1 LSKSVSNK
9 SIQRKSGTTNPP
21 AVTARENRLE
31 VQCPEGGDP
40 DVETAR
46 VVAGPYAWAGYSLL
60 RLDNG
65 QIGKDLRLQDFATS
79 LKKAAKKL
87 EANDLSDVEAMLL
100 TQGLTLNV
108 MFHDLTG
115 RMARN
120 LHGGGEYRTAM
131 ECYLKLAFRAQD
143 QCRRTFETLGALK
156 TPQTV
161 FAKQANINNGG
172 QQQVNNGAVSRP
184 GETEHLPNELMEESH
199 GERMDSG
206 APDKTG
212 DGHSALATMAE
223 VNRT

>member
-1 LSKSVSNK
+1 MGRSKFGPLETRKPRPCGLVATENILSKSASTKAIRGK
-9 SIQRKSGTTNPP
+9 SEATTPQS
-21 AVTARENRLE
+21 VTTRENRL
-31 VQCPEGGDP
+31 VVSCPEGGDP
-40 DVETAR
+40 DVEAAR

-60 RLDNG
+60 QLDNG
-65 QIGKDLRLQDFATS
+65 QIGKDLRLQDFTTS
-79 LKKAAKKL
+79 LRDAAKKL

-108 MFHDLTG
+108 MFHDLTA

-120 LHGGGEYRTAM
+120 LHGGGEYRAAM

-172 QQQVNNGAVSRP
+172 QQQINNSAVSRP
-184 GETEHLPNELMEESH
+184 GETEQCQTN
-199 GERMDSG
+199 
-206 APDKTG
+206 
-212 DGHSALATMAE
+212 
-223 VNRT
+223 